1 MYQPAPQ
8 PPLTLLSPRRRV
20 WNPHTVQVLP
30 KAGSDLLGVT
40 LGKGHSL
47 ASPSTTTGM
56 ELGVCPN
63 TWNTLS
69 LAGGM
74 GGDILIDIGSGPTI
88 YQLLSACEVFRE
100 IIMSDYTELNLRE
113 VDKWLKKELGAYD
126 WSPAVQYVCELEG
139 DR

>member
-1 MYQPAPQ
+1 MSA
-8 PPLTLLSPRRRV
+8 
-20 WNPHTVQVLP
+20 
-30 KAGSDLLGVT
+30 
-40 LGKGHSL
+40 
-47 ASPSTTTGM
+47 
-56 ELGVCPN
+56 PN

>member
-1 MYQPAPQ
+1 MSA
-8 PPLTLLSPRRRV
+8 
-20 WNPHTVQVLP
+20 
-30 KAGSDLLGVT
+30 
-40 LGKGHSL
+40 
-47 ASPSTTTGM
+47 
-56 ELGVCPN
+56 PN

-113 VDKWLKKELGAYD
+113 VDK
-126 WSPAVQYVCELEG
+126 
-139 DR
+139 